1 MPLWS
6 FTGTKADLAFKL
18 KKSLFGVW
26 ESLETPQICIAAV
39 RYGISS
45 VAYQRS
51 MLLLGKL
58 CPKDSALAKF
68 STGFCFVYFK
78 FLFKHLKPTNL
89 KNALNLSTGVNPL
102 K

>member
-18 KKSLFGVW
+18 KKSLFSVW

-39 RYGISS
+39 KYSISS
-45 VAYQRS
+45 LAYQTS
-51 MLLLGKL
+51 MLLLGKF

-68 STGFCFVYFK
+68 STGFCLFILNF
-78 FLFKHLKPTNL
+78 FLNI
-89 KNALNLSTGVNPL
+89 
-102 K
+102 